1 MTTTTH
7 QKSDVWE
14 RQDLLTGCQAVA
26 EGVRLADVDVIP
38 AYPIR
43 PYTEVMDTISK
54 IIADGGLD
62 AEYMIADSEHSQF
75 EIAKHASSVNA
86 RAFTGSSGTGWCYGF
101 EALVVTATDRLPV
114 LFLVGNRALDDP
126 GAFGV
131 EHNDAM
137 AVRDMGFL
145 LNWVTSPQEAL
156 EHVLIGYRIAED
168 PTVRMPM
175 AVAMDGA
182 FLTHSQHMVQIPTTE
197 AVRRFL
203 PPFDLGD
210 RRMHPDNPISIAPQV
225 NEDWVMELR
234 RQNWEAARRARQVI
248 VTAYEEFNA
257 VFGPRYAPPYYFNE
271 YQTDDAD
278 VVLVGLG
285 TAQAPGRTAVRRLRE
300 QGHKVGYVN
309 LRWFRPFPTVELRE
323 SLSRFKAV
331 GVIDRDFAHGSPDD
345 GGILLHEIRSCLY
358 PAKNRPAVVNF
369 LGGLGGRDISIEDC
383 QEMFAITE
391 KAMTDDSVDGSVHWI
406 GVRETDQKQSSFVT
420 IRTV

>member
-1 MTTTTH
+1 MTTAA
-7 QKSDVWE
+7 KERADVWE

-26 EGVRLADVDVIP
+26 EAVRLADVDVIP

-62 AEYMIADSEHSQF
+62 AEYLIADSEHSQF
-75 EIAKHASSVNA
+75 EIAKHASAVNA

-145 LNWVTSPQEAL
+145 LNWVTTPQEAL
-156 EHVLIGYRIAED
+156 EHVLIGYRVAED
-168 PTVRMPM
+168 ARVRMPM

-182 FLTHSQHMVQIPTTE
+182 FLTHSQHMVQIPTRD
-197 AVRRFL
+197 AVGRFL
-203 PPFDLGD
+203 PAYDLGD
-210 RRMHPDNPISIAPQV
+210 RRLHPDNPISIAPQV

-234 RQNWEAARRARQVI
+234 RQNWEAARHAREVI
-248 VTAYEEFNA
+248 TQAYREFNA
-257 VFGPRYAPPYYFNE
+257 VFGERYQPPYYFTE
-271 YQTDDAD
+271 YQTEDAE

-285 TAQAPGRTAVRRLRE
+285 TVSAPGRTAVRRLRE
-300 QGHKVGYVN
+300 QGHKVGYVQ

-323 SLSRFKAV
+323 CLRRFKAV

-358 PAKNRPAVVNF
+358 PAKDRPVVVNF
-369 LGGLGGRDISIEDC
+369 ISGLGGRDISIADC
-383 QEMFAITE
+383 EKMFALTE
-391 KAMTDDSVDGSVHWI
+391 RAMADETMDGYVTWI
-406 GVRETDQKQSSFVT
+406 GVRE
-420 IRTV
+420 